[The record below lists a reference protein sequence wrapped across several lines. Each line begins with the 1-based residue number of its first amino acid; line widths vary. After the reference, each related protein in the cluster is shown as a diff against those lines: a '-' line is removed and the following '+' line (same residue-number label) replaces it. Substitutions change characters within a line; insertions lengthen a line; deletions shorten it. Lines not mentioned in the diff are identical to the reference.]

1 MHPPAQQAELGGL
14 PPPWTKENTVDFLNR
29 YPLPTSFAWPG
40 KDGKPLNVC
49 PSYQIKHGYGKWLHD
64 TPYYPGLFEA
74 IHEVLISFGENLPSE
89 AELIA
94 GLEPRKAR
102 LLADFAALRPKTA

>member
-14 PPPWTKENTVDFLNR
+14 PPPWNEENTVDFLNR
-29 YPLPTSFAWPG
+29 YPLPTSFCWPG
-40 KDGKPLNVC
+40 KDGKPLAVC

-64 TPYYPGLFEA
+64 TPYYPGLFKA
-74 IHEVLISFGENLPSE
+74 IHESLIAFGENLPSD

-94 GLEPRKAR
+94 ALEPRKAK